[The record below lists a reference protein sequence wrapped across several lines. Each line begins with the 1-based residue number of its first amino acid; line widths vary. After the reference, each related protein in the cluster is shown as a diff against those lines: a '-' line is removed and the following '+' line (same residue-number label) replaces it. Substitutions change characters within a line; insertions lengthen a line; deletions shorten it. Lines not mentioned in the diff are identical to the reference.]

1 MALKPHLQSLREL
14 SGRVE
19 IAACYTPSEE
29 RREAFGRDNPDLSIT
44 DSLERVLADRSIR
57 SVVLLTPPTTHQD
70 LVQRCAAAGKHVLL
84 EKPLEVTVDRGRQA
98 VEAMEKAGLRL
109 GIVLQHRFRAASRRL
124 DALMRGGELG
134 ALLSGSAYIRWW
146 RAPEYFAQPGR
157 GMKARD
163 GGGVLLTQAIHTLDL
178 FQSLTGPI
186 ARVAAFAKTSPLR
199 RIDTEDVVC
208 AAIGFG
214 NGAVGAIDATTV
226 SFPGFPERIELACE
240 NATAVPSVETL
251 EVFWKDGRVERI
263 EGSSAGGGGADP
275 MAFSHEAHKAP
286 ITDFLDAVEG
296 NRDPVV
302 SGREAL
308 EVHRLIE
315 ALLRSSEEGR
325 VVEVEQHRGYRDE
338 RRHPSDAASEG
349 PGRRLRHAHALLRRA
364 YPTAPTATMTPP
376 VASVEDYRAV
386 QRRRGLS
393 RTVIVP
399 PTTYGTD
406 NRRTLDGIAGLGL
419 DSTRGIAV
427 VTDAVT
433 ERELEDLTSRGMRG
447 ALPHA
452 RGRAIGWDQLDRI
465 AARVQGVGWQSSSS
479 STGASCRSARRKSGL
494 AGTSDRPHRQA
505 SSRCRSITRPSA
517 ASSGSSRADACG
529 SSSRP

>member
-1 MALKPHLQSLREL
+1 MAEKHRIAVVGLGMALKPHLQSLREL
-14 SGRVE
+14 SERVE

-57 SVVLLTPPTTHQD
+57 SVLLLTPPTTHQD

-84 EKPLEVTVDRGRQA
+84 EKPLEVTVERGRQA

-199 RIDTEDVVC
+199 RIDTEDIVC
-208 AAIGFG
+208 AAIGFQ
-214 NGAVGAIDATTV
+214 NGAVGALDATTV

-240 NATAVPSVETL
+240 NATAVLSVETL

-275 MAFSHEAHKAP
+275 MAFSHEAHKAL

-296 NRDPVV
+296 NRGPAV

-308 EVHRLIE
+308 KVHRLIE

-325 VVEVEQHRGYRDE
+325 VVEIEQH
-338 RRHPSDAASEG
+338 
-349 PGRRLRHAHALLRRA
+349 
-364 YPTAPTATMTPP
+364 
-376 VASVEDYRAV
+376 
-386 QRRRGLS
+386 
-393 RTVIVP
+393 
-399 PTTYGTD
+399 
-406 NRRTLDGIAGLGL
+406 
-419 DSTRGIAV
+419 
-427 VTDAVT
+427 
-433 ERELEDLTSRGMRG
+433 
-447 ALPHA
+447 
-452 RGRAIGWDQLDRI
+452 
-465 AARVQGVGWQSSSS
+465 
-479 STGASCRSARRKSGL
+479 
-494 AGTSDRPHRQA
+494 
-505 SSRCRSITRPSA
+505 
-517 ASSGSSRADACG
+517 
-529 SSSRP
+529 